1 MDISGISF
9 RTDNGPFKVDPFLYN
24 MLHKDPTNA
33 NYSALRKLTRGPE
46 HVKCPVVEG
55 LSDQIRQLRESI
67 EQPLTNLELFLRVGI
82 GMKLPKGVLHYGAP
96 RTRKTLLA
104 KPISCKV
111 DAIFLKVQLLS
122 LCCAKKVLD
131 DGFV

>member
-1 MDISGISF
+1 MDH
-9 RTDNGPFKVDPFLYN
+9 L
-24 MLHKDPTNA
+24 
-33 NYSALRKLTRGPE
+33 RGPE

-111 DAIFLKVQLLS
+111 DAIFLKM
-122 LCCAKKVLD
+122 AWK
-131 DGFV
+131 